1 MNESAIVRVV
11 PTVVPYRDRK
21 VSLVGLS
28 IPGAI
33 GHLREHLTSREK
45 WCDVGCMAR
54 FAYQRNSDS
63 NRARVRRSVRSIFR
77 ALLVDGTFLVIS
89 YDPANHGRIDS
100 MKLYEAGEAETRH
113 ALRQLE
119 RMHRR
124 KQLTDELFQAARTLV
139 QPTLFE

>member
-1 MNESAIVRVV
+1 MNDQAVVRIV
-11 PTVVPYRDRK
+11 PTMVPYRDRK

-33 GHLREHLTSREK
+33 SHLREHLTSKEK

-63 NRARVRRSVRSIFR
+63 NRARVRRSARSIFR
-77 ALLVDGTFLVIS
+77 ALLADGVFLVIS

-100 MKLYEAGEAETRH
+100 MKLYQADEQEMKH
-113 ALRQLE
+113 ALLQLE
-119 RMHRR
+119 RMHKR
-124 KQLTDELFQAARTLV
+124 KQLTDELFQSARALV
-139 QPTLFE
+139 QTP

>member
-1 MNESAIVRVV
+1 MSETAVAKVV
-11 PTVVPYRDRK
+11 HRIAPYRDRK

-28 IPGAI
+28 IPGAVE
-33 GHLREHLTSREK
+33 HLREHLTSKEK

-54 FAYQRNSDS
+54 FAYQRNSES

-77 ALLVDGTFLVIS
+77 ALLAEGTFLVIS

-100 MKLYEAGEAETRH
+100 IKLYQADEQEMRH
-113 ALRQLE
+113 ALLQLE

-124 KQLTDELFQAARTLV
+124 KQLTDELFQSAKTLI
-139 QPTLFE
+139 QT